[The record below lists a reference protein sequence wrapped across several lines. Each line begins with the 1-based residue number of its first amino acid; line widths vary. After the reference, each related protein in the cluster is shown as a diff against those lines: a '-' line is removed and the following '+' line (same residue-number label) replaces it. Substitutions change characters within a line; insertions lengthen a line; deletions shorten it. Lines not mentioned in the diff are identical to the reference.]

1 MIIADST
8 SAVRIHSQNVTGID
22 LDEFTGTV
30 TIHSSVGNEELE
42 IIPDLPA
49 SGPGLYMALVRAV
62 AQDKPL
68 CDIRK
73 FK

>member
-8 SAVRIHSQNVTGID
+8 SAIRICEANVTGIE
-22 LDEFTGTV
+22 LDTHSGRV
-30 TIHSSVGNEELE
+30 TIRSSVEAETLE
-42 IIPDLPA
+42 IDVDDPK
-49 SGPGLYMALVRAV
+49 SGPGVYMAVVRAV
-62 AQDKPL
+62 AFQKPL

>member
-8 SAVRIHSQNVTGID
+8 SAIRICESNVTAVD
-22 LDEFTGTV
+22 LDTHSGRV
-30 TIHSSVGNEELE
+30 TIRSSVDTETLE
-42 IIPDLPA
+42 IDVDDPKN
-49 SGPGLYMALVRAV
+49 GPGVYMAVVRAV
-62 AQDKPL
+62 AFKKPL